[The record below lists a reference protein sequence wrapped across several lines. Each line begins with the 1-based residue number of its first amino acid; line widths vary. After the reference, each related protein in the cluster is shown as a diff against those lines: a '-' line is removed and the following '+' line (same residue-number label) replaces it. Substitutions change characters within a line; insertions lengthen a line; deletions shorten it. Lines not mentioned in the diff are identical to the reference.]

1 MPMVWDHSI
10 NIFMHDSLV
19 IDFVWIVEKILV
31 YDRCESIFLTLCFL
45 FAH

>member
-19 IDFVWIVEKILV
+19 IDFVWIVEKIH
-31 YDRCESIFLTLCFL
+31 I
-45 FAH
+45 